1 MCDTTPQ
8 AADNSR
14 GSFVTREAK
23 QKNSIANSAS
33 TSFKRQ
39 TAVLEIVKL
48 IRANVHIV
56 HPRIHHEDTL
66 NSDIMTN
73 PIFSSVF
80 VIVRLKKISQISTS
94 IPL

>member
-1 MCDTTPQ
+1 MYRCVIQLHKRLTTVEVP
-8 AADNSR
+8 
-14 GSFVTREAK
+14 FVTREAK

-39 TAVLEIVKL
+39 TAVLEIVKI

-66 NSDIMTN
+66 NSDIVTN

-80 VIVRLKKISQISTS
+80 VIMRL
-94 IPL
+94 